1 MTRNDIAKSAQK
13 TAGPLALELFFRR
26 EPSPAGWAMKT
37 TGPLA
42 RSGLHLSTKTLFNA
56 LTSARKVAVKNTTK
70 TTSQP
75 QLFITLGP
83 D

>member
-42 RSGLHLSTKTLFNA
+42 LFGLHLPINTSFIA
-56 LTSARKVAVKNTTK
+56 LSSVKKVAVKNTIT

-75 QLFITLGP
+75 QLFNTLEP
-83 D
+83 L